1 MRRRFLI
8 LMIICTL
15 PQLLRAG
22 VVPLK
27 DGDIPGLVAGS
38 VNEYAGDVFLQYK
51 GSDAGLYL
59 EYGFKNLLVQQLML
73 GNEEL
78 RLEVFEMDSPEAA
91 YGAYSVSV
99 VRCTFKD
106 TIADHDCQSRF
117 QYLAAQGNLFI
128 LIGSVSGNP
137 RIGSQLLAV
146 AGALIRSN
154 PAPSFDL
161 PEVFLQGRIRT
172 TGKMTYFAKGAIG
185 LQNCPLPWQD
195 LMFGVRFSMY
205 ATLIPDQWGDIFFA
219 RITFREPGDMNR
231 FLKAAGL
238 MELNTPVSSKL
249 NAGIFREYQT
259 TSGPLTILFLQSQQT
274 ISIRQVTGGF

>member
-1 MRRRFLI
+1 MI
-8 LMIICTL
+8 LSCL
-15 PQLLRAG
+15 PVFLRAG

-38 VNEYAGDVFLQYK
+38 SSQYTGDDFLQYR

-73 GNEEL
+73 GNEEF
-78 RLEVFEMDSPEAA
+78 RLEIFEMDSPEAA

-99 VRCTFKD
+99 VRCNFRD

-117 QYLAAQGNLFI
+117 HYLAAHGNLFI
-128 LIGSVSGNP
+128 HITSVSGNP
-137 RIGSQLLAV
+137 RIGSQLLSI
-146 AGALIRSN
+146 AGAVIRSN
-154 PAPSFDL
+154 PAAPFTL
-161 PEVFLQGRIRT
+161 PEVFSQGRIQT
-172 TGKMTYFAKGAIG
+172 SGKMIYFAKGAIG
-185 LQNCPLPWQD
+185 LQNCPFPWQD

-238 MELNTPVSSKL
+238 MELNTPISSKL